1 MTPDRIASPQPP
13 AAMTVP
19 EFCQWSRSGRTAV
32 YREIKAGRLVLRKVG
47 AKSLILMSDAEA
59 WLRSLP
65 TAAAAGDLDTKPA
78 Q

>member
-1 MTPDRIASPQPP
+1 MPSTTSPNQIVSQSP

-19 EFCQWSRSGRTAV
+19 EFCRWARLGRTAT
-32 YREIKAGRLVLRKVG
+32 YREVAAGRLVLRKCG

-65 TAAAAGDLDTKPA
+65 TEIRFEVD
-78 Q
+78 